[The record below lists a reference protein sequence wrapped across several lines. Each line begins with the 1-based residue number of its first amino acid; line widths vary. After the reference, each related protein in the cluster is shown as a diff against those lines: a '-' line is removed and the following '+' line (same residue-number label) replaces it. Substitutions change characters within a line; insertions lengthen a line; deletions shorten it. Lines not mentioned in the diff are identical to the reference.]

1 MIKLGKESN
10 IVLLA
15 VLTVSLIANVA
26 ACFTISQYTTLPEP
40 IVKTVLVHDTVTVT
54 KTVYSV
60 EFDTI
65 QVKSCN
71 GKRFYS
77 VDEIVFDRVALPP
90 LPKYK
95 DSPFRVGYFDVKQI
109 KNGYQEHIWGPSF
122 SGLTEMTV
130 GCHGKI
136 TKTSGHQWC
145 SNEWVILLKEPR
157 PPKELMETEEF
168 KQINKRVKYD

>member
-1 MIKLGKESN
+1 MITLEKEPRSG
-10 IVLLA
+10 ITVFVISVL
-15 VLTVSLIANVA
+15 VVSLIANIA

-40 IVKTVLVHDTVTVT
+40 IIKTVLVHDTVTVT

-60 EFDTI
+60 EYDTI
-65 QVKSCN
+65 QVKSFG
-71 GKRFYS
+71 GKRIYS

-136 TKTSGHQWC
+136 TNTPGHQWC

-157 PPKELMETEEF
+157 PPKELME
-168 KQINKRVKYD
+168 N